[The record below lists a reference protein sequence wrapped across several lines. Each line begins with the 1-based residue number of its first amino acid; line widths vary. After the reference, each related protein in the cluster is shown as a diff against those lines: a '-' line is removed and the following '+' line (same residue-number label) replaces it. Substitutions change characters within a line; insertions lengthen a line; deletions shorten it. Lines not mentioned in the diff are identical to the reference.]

1 MTVFICCISCKISSQ
16 SNQHK
21 WVKTHSG
28 SDSINV
34 PVLLINKKKF
44 TKVKNLHFY
53 NSVGGKSIVEETKIQ
68 MKYDENYLEI
78 KFECRNN
85 PRMNQ
90 NYYTKNN
97 SPMFTQEVFEIFIS
111 NGVNSEENYIE
122 IQLNPNNALY
132 LAKIMNG
139 YQSNKKF
146 TNIPIDNKD
155 AKVGHRVV
163 KDEANATWS
172 GYLQIPLWL
181 IQYPEEISDTTF
193 RMNMYRIISNEDHK
207 LEKWKNNHENSTFA
221 CWSSTMS
228 KRPQFHAPDYFGFL
242 ILD

>member
-1 MTVFICCISCKISSQ
+1 MIKY
-16 SNQHK
+16 N
-21 WVKTHSG
+21 
-28 SDSINV
+28 
-34 PVLLINKKKF
+34 
-44 TKVKNLHFY
+44 NL
-53 NSVGGKSIVEETKIQ
+53 
-68 MKYDENYLEI
+68 
-78 KFECRNN
+78 
-85 PRMNQ
+85 
-90 NYYTKNN
+90 
-97 SPMFTQEVFEIFIS
+97 FEIFIS

-132 LAKIMNG
+132 LSKIMNG

-146 TNIPIDNKD
+146 INIPIDNKD
-155 AKVGHRVV
+155 AKVVHSVT
-163 KDEANATWS
+163 KDEANGTWS